1 MKMISVIVLTYNQE
15 NFIARNLRGI
25 FKQKVNFP
33 IQLILSND
41 HSTDATDQVIKEL
54 IKEAPSHIQI
64 LYTNHSKN
72 LGSTP
77 NFYDALKKVT
87 GQYIA
92 FCEGDDYWVD
102 ENKLQQQYD
111 FLENNAEYAMCFH
124 QVKNESSNPN
134 LNNTNFSVIEEKDY
148 TALEIY
154 KHWIVHTTSVLI
166 KTEILENKI
175 VKSMYKHPELL
186 YFDTVLYMSASLHGK
201 IRGFPKI
208 MSVYTRHEAG
218 LSNGINYSR
227 DLRHNMLDE
236 FIANLYGGKIKETSN
251 WLIFSRS
258 RIAFVKLLRKGN
270 MFLAF
275 KHLKWILKK
284 RVNLKIYILKKL
296 KSK

>member
-124 QVKNESSNPN
+124 QVKNKSSDPN

-166 KTEILENKI
+166 KTEVLENKI

-227 DLRHNMLDE
+227 DLQHNMLDE

-258 RIAFVKLLRKGN
+258 RIAFVKLLQKGN
-270 MFLAF
+270 VFLAL

>member
-1 MKMISVIVLTYNQE
+1 
-15 NFIARNLRGI
+15 
-25 FKQKVNFP
+25 
-33 IQLILSND
+33 
-41 HSTDATDQVIKEL
+41 
-54 IKEAPSHIQI
+54 
-64 LYTNHSKN
+64 
-72 LGSTP
+72 
-77 NFYDALKKVT
+77 
-87 GQYIA
+87 
-92 FCEGDDYWVD
+92 
-102 ENKLQQQYD
+102 
-111 FLENNAEYAMCFH
+111 MCFH

>member
-111 FLENNAEYAMCFH
+111 FLKNNAEYAMCFH
-124 QVKNESSNPN
+124 QVKNKSSDPN

-166 KTEILENKI
+166 KTEVLENKI

-227 DLRHNMLDE
+227 DLQHNMLDE

-258 RIAFVKLLRKGN
+258 RIAFVKLLQKGN
-270 MFLAF
+270 VFLAL